1 MFTIM
6 GKKQSDHTAKLHVQI
21 FKKEKEKISC
31 QKGGLL
37 WEGQGR
43 RLFTA
48 ATHPSRA
55 WIFNRVYFSSLNKDS
70 K

>member
-37 WEGQGR
+37 WEGRGVTT
-43 RLFTA
+43 F
-48 ATHPSRA
+48 H
-55 WIFNRVYFSSLNKDS
+55 SSYTS
-70 K
+70 